1 MLTIVLICI
10 RILIIAS
17 AGQSQVSAATL
28 GASIAGSFIIGV
40 IATLICL
47 AVIRYTMSLQVGQK
61 GTASETA
68 QSRATPATL
77 TDSEAYGLT
86 MYKARDPEN
95 TYDSIPKIP

>member
-1 MLTIVLICI
+1 MSTIILICI
-10 RILIIAS
+10 CILIIAS

-61 GTASETA
+61 STASETG
-68 QSRATPATL
+68 QSTATTATL
-77 TDSEAYGLT
+77 TNSKAYDMT
-86 MYKARDPEN
+86 MYEAPDPEH
-95 TYDSIPKIP
+95 TYDNIP

>member
-1 MLTIVLICI
+1 MLTIVLICMC
-10 RILIIAS
+10 ILIIAS

-61 GTASETA
+61 STASKTA
-68 QSRATPATL
+68 QSRSTTATL
-77 TDSEAYGLT
+77 TNSEAYGMT
-86 MYKARDPEN
+86 VY
-95 TYDSIPKIP
+95 